1 MQQDVRVTLKEIAPI
16 KRTKSSDIG
25 RIIEGE
31 GQRILDA
38 IPNDHGVVT
47 LDVCGEQWSTLQLAQ
62 QLLKWQSDGRDYSFL
77 IGGADGLSVDCQRR
91 ADQTWSLSRLTLPH
105 PLARVVVC
113 EALYRAWS
121 VNKNHPYHR
130 E

>member
-1 MQQDVRVTLKEIAPI
+1 MQQDVKVTLKEIAPI

-25 RIIEGE
+25 RTIELE

-38 IPNDHGVVT
+38 IPKDHGVIM
-47 LDVCGEQWSTLQLAQ
+47 LDVCGRQWSTVELSQR
-62 QLLKWQSDGRDYSFL
+62 LLKWQSDGRDYSL
-77 IGGADGLSVDCQRR
+77 IIGGADGLSSECQQR
-91 ADQTWSLSRLTLPH
+91 AEQAWSLSRLTLPH

-121 VNKNHPYHR
+121 VNQNHPYHR